1 MKNHNSIS
9 SVLSMMKAKI
19 KVDRPSWMLTGWKY
33 ESWKCA
39 KFFFEYAWYTLVIY
53 SLYKLLF

>member
-9 SVLSMMKAKI
+9 SVLAMMKSKI
-19 KVDRPSWMLTGWKY
+19 PVDRPSWKLAGWKY

-39 KFFFEYAWYTLVIY
+39 KLFFEFAWYSICIY
-53 SLYKLLF
+53 AIYKLIF